1 MNKKI
6 LIVLMVLFSVLMST
20 ALYGAEDN
28 KSEAKKQAEIE
39 EAFMKKLDG
48 VRYPA
53 ELDFKGTSLSDALS
67 IISRTSGVTI
77 VAAAPV
83 ADKKID
89 LYLPRDDRKTLKR
102 VIDTIKSTNGLTSRV
117 LNDTLIL
124 SSDIIPPGG
133 GITIPN
139 GKVVGKVTEIDKIN
153 GIKGVTMSLS
163 DDSST
168 LVMSDVGGAFIIN
181 DVKAGT
187 YILKATKKG
196 YLPSGDIVEVK
207 PGETTNIQVVL
218 SKQERIQTVTAKD
231 KKIGKVVKSN
241 GEISDTKM
249 IELLYS
255 SPNEVKNVVKEIVNL
270 DNIVVDEKINTL
282 ILVGTEENI
291 KTATNLIEQLDTPQ
305 KQVRIKAR
313 IYDLTSKLAKT
324 VGVEWGAMSQ
334 DGDYDFDAAGLF
346 SAEKGMDLVFG
357 DFVNNTL
364 NFTLSMLESTGDVDI
379 QAEPSVVTL
388 NGETADLK
396 VVTEEIVGFEKE
408 TEDDGSS
415 SEKPLFKEAGIILQ
429 VKPII
434 KSDET
439 IIMEVYAKLSKF
451 VKEGSYDSAGEIK
464 SELRTLVRVKSGESV
479 VIGGLK
485 RVDVDSGISRV
496 PVLGNIPLLK
506 YFFSSKTDTQSQRD
520 LFIEITPEILLIDK
534 SMINNINEEA
544 SIEAQ

>member
-1 MNKKI
+1 MSKRML
-6 LIVLMVLFSVLMST
+6 LILMVLFSFLTTT
-20 ALYGAEDN
+20 ALYGSEDN
-28 KSEAKKQAEIE
+28 KAESKRQAAIE

-89 LYLPRDDRKTLKR
+89 LYLPRDDKKTLKR
-102 VIDTIKSTNGLTSRV
+102 VIDTIKSTNGLTSKV

-124 SSDIIPPGG
+124 SSDILPAGA
-133 GITIPN
+133 GISIPN
-139 GKVVGKVTEIDKIN
+139 GKVVGKVTEIDKLN

-168 LVMSDVGGAFIIN
+168 LVLSDVGGAFII
-181 DVKAGT
+181 DEVKPGT
-187 YILKATKKG
+187 YILKATRKG

-207 PGETTNIQVVL
+207 PGETTNINVVL
-218 SKQERIQTVTAKD
+218 SKQERIQPLTAKD

-255 SPNEVKNVVKEIVNL
+255 SPNEVKDVVKEIVTL

-305 KQVRIKAR
+305 KQVRVKAR

-324 VGVEWGAMSQ
+324 VGVDWSARTQ
-334 DGDYDFDAAGLF
+334 DGDYTFDGGAMF
-346 SAEKGMDLVFG
+346 SAEKGMDLIFG

-364 NFTLSMLESTGDVDI
+364 QFTLSMLESTGDVDI

-388 NGETADLK
+388 NGEVADLK

-429 VKPII
+429 VRPII

-464 SELRTLVRVKSGESV
+464 SELKTIVRVKSGESV

-485 RVDVDSGISRV
+485 RVDVDTGISKV

-506 YFFSSKTDTQSQRD
+506 YFFSSKTDTHSQRD
-520 LFIEITPEILLIDK
+520 LFIEVTPEILLIDK
-534 SMINNINEEA
+534 FMGETAADEGYL
-544 SIEAQ
+544 ELQ